1 MRRRI
6 LLALLP
12 VLLLLSG
19 CGDRRTAIRDVRD
32 LELIS
37 TLGVDKRD
45 GQIVVTASTGTD
57 VGEKPAK
64 VFTAAGESLALAVE
78 HLRRSYTK
86 GEAFFAYTEHVLIGP
101 DAWDVLPAALD
112 LVTRS
117 TDMRLGVN
125 LFLLTEGTAEDLMVN
140 CQCDSTGVSDMLA
153 AVAREAP
160 RFGMGHV
167 FTCGDVLSA
176 LAQRGCALVQTVR
189 QAPAEELSEGA
200 PKASVETGGFAVLK
214 DGRVA
219 GIATREE
226 TAGMMLL
233 MNLSENQTV
242 ALDGVTVEL
251 TEATARFDA
260 RASGEIAVEVAA
272 AATVVENA
280 AGIAVSDPDSRALLE
295 RKIDLLLLGQIKSAL
310 SRAESLEAD
319 VCDIGRSLAMAHP
332 LGFAGQPAVR
342 DVPGAAYSLRVTAA
356 ITRTYDVADP
366 VPLTGQGEKGAGN
379 AKR

>member
-1 MRRRI
+1 
-6 LLALLP
+6 
-12 VLLLLSG
+12 
-19 CGDRRTAIRDVRD
+19 
-32 LELIS
+32 
-37 TLGVDKRD
+37 
-45 GQIVVTASTGTD
+45 
-57 VGEKPAK
+57 
-64 VFTAAGESLALAVE
+64 
-78 HLRRSYTK
+78 
-86 GEAFFAYTEHVLIGP
+86 
-101 DAWDVLPAALD
+101 
-112 LVTRS
+112 
-117 TDMRLGVN
+117 
-125 LFLLTEGTAEDLMVN
+125 
-140 CQCDSTGVSDMLA
+140 
-153 AVAREAP
+153 
-160 RFGMGHV
+160 
-167 FTCGDVLSA
+167 
-176 LAQRGCALVQTVR
+176 
-189 QAPAEELSEGA
+189 
-200 PKASVETGGFAVLK
+200 
-214 DGRVA
+214 
-219 GIATREE
+219 
-226 TAGMMLL
+226 MMLL

-342 DVPGAAYSLRVTAA
+342 DVPGATYSLRVTAA